1 MTVAGFEKFILDMC
15 GDPVFAPSVPEID
28 KALKALDIE
37 ADGNP
42 DAERVL
48 KILEIISNKSGTVAD
63 RLEEMQRLTSMKG
76 KVVVEVRGWKEWR

>member
-1 MTVAGFEKFILDMC
+1 MC
-15 GDPVFAPSVPEID
+15 GDPAFAPSVPEID

-42 DAERVL
+42 DAERVP
-48 KILEIISNKSGTVAD
+48 KILEIVSNKSGTVAE

-76 KVVVEVRGWKEWR
+76 KVTVEVRGWKGWR